1 MFVSLQFKLE
11 LKKEDKE
18 KLIKLMR
25 KQSSAIRVAYNM
37 LKELEKE
44 KTRNLHAQ
52 IYQRLRQPFTELPTK
67 YIDSAIYKAKQYPTD
82 KPVVFGGKGLFEKL
96 CKNHLSG
103 KAREK
108 LKKQWRELRQGTL
121 ISIGSKSDK
130 GNRLTR
136 FENIN
141 EQLHLRIT
149 TGNREYIFAKV
160 LREPSNS
167 KDKWITFMAML
178 LESWQTK
185 NYFAYTVELKLRN
198 GEVYGSVSF
207 EIPTPEVRY
216 TKENGVIAIDTNAS
230 PIHLAIAEVSKTG
243 ELVSYQTVNLHHLL
257 GLSQNS
263 KDHQEWI
270 LAHKIV
276 DLVIQKGKAIAVENL
291 KKLKRGMRG
300 DGKAELRKRLH
311 QWNAKKFLQKL
322 KRVAMLK
329 GVEVVE
335 VHPAYTSVIGML
347 KYAPQLSIDKDVA
360 GAYVIG
366 RRALGFKEDMPEN
379 YEKLLKDGA
388 YLEFALKKYEEREK
402 ELTELIEKESNE
414 YKRNAL
420 KSELRNVEDAKELLT
435 NLIQSLQ
442 SESSSCEGADGRN
455 LKQGETKKVS
465 QIAWQVLKV
474 ALLFPILGKVLPRDL
489 SPLKPVLV
497 EGGWDRVR
505 SRLVPLETGGTVP
518 IRNFLEQPQPC

>member
-11 LKKEDKE
+11 LKREDEE
-18 KLIKLMR
+18 KLIKLMH

-37 LKELEKE
+37 LKGLEKE
-44 KTRNLHAQ
+44 KTKNPHAQ
-52 IYQRLRQPFTELPTK
+52 IYQRLRQLFPELPTR

-82 KPVVFGGKGLFEKL
+82 KPVVFGSKKLFEKL
-96 CKNHLSG
+96 CKNHLTG
-103 KAREK
+103 KLRER

-121 ISIGSKSDK
+121 VSIGSKADK

-141 EQLHLRIT
+141 GQLHLRIT
-149 TGNREYIFAKV
+149 TGNREFIYAKV

-167 KDKWITFMAML
+167 KDKWINFMAML

-207 EIPTPEVRY
+207 EIPTSEVIY

-243 ELVSYQTVNLHHLL
+243 ELLSYQTISLHNLL
-257 GLSQNS
+257 GLSKNS

-270 LAHKIV
+270 LAHQLI
-276 DLVIQKGKAIAVENL
+276 DLATQKNKAIAIENL
-291 KKLKRGMRG
+291 KKLKKGVRG
-300 DGKAELRKRLH
+300 DGKPTLRKRLH
-311 QWNAKKFLQKL
+311 HWNAKKFLQKL

-329 GVEVVE
+329 GVEVIE
-335 VHPAYTSVIGML
+335 VNPAYTSVIGML
-347 KYAPQLSIDKDVA
+347 KYAPQLSIDKDIA

-366 RRALGFKEDMPEN
+366 RRALEFKEDIPEN
-379 YEKLLKDGA
+379 YEKLLKDKV
-388 YLEFALKKYEEREK
+388 YLEFTLKRYEEREK
-402 ELTELIEKESNE
+402 ELRELIEKESNE

-420 KSELRNVEDAKELLT
+420 KSELRSVGYAKNLLV

-442 SESSSCEGADGRN
+442 SEPSSCEGAYGRN
-455 LKQGETKKVS
+455 PEQGETKKVS
-465 QIAWQVLKV
+465 QSAWQVLKV
-474 ALLFPILGKVLPRDL
+474 AILFPILGKVLPRDL

-497 EGGWDRVR
+497 EGAWDRVR
-505 SRLVPLETGGTVP
+505 SRLVPLEAGGTVP
-518 IRNFLEQPQPC
+518 MRDF

>member
-11 LKKEDKE
+11 LKREYKER
-18 KLIKLMR
+18 LVQLMR
-25 KQSSAIRVAYNM
+25 KQSSAIRTAYNM

-44 KTRNLHAQ
+44 KTKNPHAR
-52 IYQRLRQPFTELPTK
+52 IYHRLRQLFPNLPTK

-82 KPVVFGGKGLFEKL
+82 KPVVFGGKRLFEKL
-96 CKNHLSG
+96 CKNHLTG

-121 ISIGSKSDK
+121 IAIGSKHK
-130 GNRLTR
+130 TAQGNLLFR
-136 FENIN
+136 FIELDGK
-141 EQLHLRIT
+141 LHLRIT
-149 TGNREYIFAKV
+149 TGNREYIHAKA

-178 LESWQTK
+178 LESWQMK
-185 NYFAYTVELKLRN
+185 NYFAYTVELKLRE

-207 EIPTPEVRY
+207 ELPTPKVRY

-243 ELVSYQTVNLHHLL
+243 ELQSYQTINLHNLL

-270 LAHKIV
+270 LAHQIV
-276 DLVIQKGKAIAVENL
+276 DLAIQKGKAIAIENL
-291 KKLKRGMRG
+291 KKLKKGMQG
-300 DGKAELRKRLH
+300 DGKATLRKILH
-311 QWNAKKFLQKL
+311 NWNAKKFLQKL
-322 KRVAMLK
+322 KRVATLK

-335 VHPAYTSVIGML
+335 VNPAYTSIIGML
-347 KYAPQLSIDKDVA
+347 KYAPQLNIDKDVA

-366 RRALGFKEDMPEN
+366 RRALGFEEDTPEN
-379 YEKLLKDGA
+379 YEKLLKDKA
-388 YLEFALKKYEEREK
+388 YLEFALKRYEEREK
-402 ELTELIEKESNE
+402 KLTELIEKETNE

-420 KSELRNVEDAKELLT
+420 KSELRSVEDARKLLT
-435 NLIQSLQ
+435 HLIQSLQ
-442 SESSSCEGADGRN
+442 SESSSCEGANGRN
-455 LKQGETKKVS
+455 PEQGETKKVS
-465 QIAWQVLKV
+465 QVARQVLKV

-497 EGGWDRVR
+497 EGVWDRVR
-505 SRLVPLETGGTVP
+505 SRSVPLEAGGTVP
-518 IRNFLEQPQPC
+518 TRDF

>member
-11 LKKEDKE
+11 LKREDKE

-25 KQSSAIRVAYNM
+25 KQSSAIRTAYNM

-44 KTRNLHAQ
+44 KTKNPQAQ
-52 IYQRLRQPFTELPTK
+52 IYHKLRQLFPELPTK

-82 KPVVFGGKGLFEKL
+82 KSVVFGSRRLFEKL
-96 CKNHLSG
+96 CKNHLTG
-103 KAREK
+103 KVREG
-108 LKKQWRELRQGTL
+108 LKKQWKEQRQGTL

-136 FENIN
+136 FEDLNG
-141 EQLHLRIT
+141 QLHLRIAI
-149 TGNREYIFAKV
+149 GNKEFIYARV

-167 KDKWITFMAML
+167 KDKWLTFMTML

-185 NYFAYTVELKLRN
+185 NYFAYTVEFKLRD

-207 EIPTPEVRY
+207 EIPTPEVKY

-230 PIHLAIAEVSKTG
+230 PIHLAIAEISKTG
-243 ELVSYQTVNLHHLL
+243 ELLSYQTISLHYLS

-270 LAHKIV
+270 LAHQLL
-276 DLVIQKGKAIAVENL
+276 DTAIQRNKAIAVENL
-291 KKLKRGMRG
+291 KKLKKGMRG
-300 DGKAELRKRLH
+300 DGKAILRKRFH

-335 VHPAYTSVIGML
+335 VNPAYTSVIGML
-347 KYAPQLSIDKDVA
+347 KYAPQLNIDKDTA

-366 RRALGFKEDMPEN
+366 RRALGFREDTPEN
-379 YEKLLKDGA
+379 YEKLLKDKA
-388 YLEFALKKYEEREK
+388 YLEFALKRYEEREK

-420 KSELRNVEDAKELLT
+420 KSELRSVENSKKLLT

-442 SESSSCEGADGRN
+442 SESSSCEGANGRN
-455 LKQGETKKVS
+455 PKQGETKKVS
-465 QIAWQVLKV
+465 QVAWQVLKV
-474 ALLFPILGKVLPRDL
+474 ALLFPILGRVLPRDL

-497 EGGWDRVR
+497 EGVWDRVR
-505 SRLVPLETGGTVP
+505 SRLVPLEAGGTVP
-518 IRNFLEQPQPC
+518 MRDF